1 MQSFEKVFA
10 TVYLRNGVRLAVK
23 RKRIELSDQQVFE
36 QYIQNE
42 NNSTYNF
49 TNMFIWAGD
58 GFITYGLTEGCLVL
72 FFQGKKQPLSASYP
86 VGKGDKRAAVLSVSS
101 FLEKQGFR
109 PVFRNL
115 SDYMVQELEVMFPGC
130 FEFVEDRNTADY
142 IYETEKMITLSG
154 KKLHA
159 KRNHFNYFKNNY
171 SYEYKTLTQA
181 DMPACMSLFDAWV
194 AEKGGEE
201 DMTASRN
208 AAVKLLEHFDDLPVR
223 GGGIYLDGK
232 LSAFSIGEPV
242 SEDTAL
248 IHVEFALDYRGLF
261 NVINSEFCAHE
272 WTNFKY
278 VNREEDMGLP
288 GLRQTK
294 LAYRPA
300 YLLEKFNAVQVKPL

>member
-1 MQSFEKVFA
+1 MVE
-10 TVYLRNGVRLAVK
+10 
-23 RKRIELSDQQVFE
+23 RKRIELSDQAVFG

-49 TNMFIWAGD
+49 TNMFIWSGE
-58 GFITYGLTEGCLVL
+58 GFITYGVTDGCLAL
-72 FFQGKKQPLSASYP
+72 FFQGEKQPLSVSYP
-86 VGKGDKRAAVLSVSS
+86 VGKGDKRRAVQHLSEFVEAQS
-101 FLEKQGFR
+101 FR

-115 SDYMVQELEVMFPGC
+115 SAYMVKEMDEMFPDC

-171 SYEYKTLTQA
+171 AYEYKTLTQG
-181 DMPACMSLFDAWV
+181 DMKDCMSLFNAWV
-194 AEKGGEE
+194 SEKGDEE
-201 DMTASRN
+201 DMGASRR
-208 AAVKLLEHFDDLPVR
+208 AAAKLLENFDELPVR
-223 GGGIYLDGK
+223 GGGIYMDGK

-242 SEDTAL
+242 SLDTAL

-272 WTNFKY
+272 WTDFQY

-300 YLLEKFNAVQVKPL
+300 YLLEKFNAVQIKSLS

>member
-1 MQSFEKVFA
+1 MVE
-10 TVYLRNGVRLAVK
+10 
-23 RKRIELSDQQVFE
+23 RKRIELSDQTIFE

-49 TNMFIWAGD
+49 TNMFIWSGD
-58 GFITYGLTEGCLVL
+58 GFITYGVTDGCLAL
-72 FFQGKKQPLSASYP
+72 FFQGKKQPLSVSYP
-86 VGKGDKRAAVLSVSS
+86 VGTGDKRAAVIHLSS
-101 FLEKQGFR
+101 FLEEQGFR

-115 SDYMVQELEVMFPGC
+115 SDYMVKEMDEMFPGC
-130 FEFVEDRNTADY
+130 FEFIEDRNTADY

-171 SYEYKTLTQA
+171 AYEYKTLTQA
-181 DMPACMSLFDAWV
+181 DMPECMELFDAWV
-194 AEKGGEE
+194 AEKEEAE
-201 DMTASRN
+201 DMGASRR
-208 AAVKLLEHFDDLPVR
+208 AAAKLLENFAVLPVR
-223 GGGIYLDGK
+223 GGGIYMDGK
-232 LSAFSIGEPV
+232 LSAFSIGEAV

-272 WTNFKY
+272 WTDFQY

-294 LAYRPA
+294 LAYRPV
-300 YLLEKFNAVQVKPL
+300 YLLEKFNAVQIKPLS